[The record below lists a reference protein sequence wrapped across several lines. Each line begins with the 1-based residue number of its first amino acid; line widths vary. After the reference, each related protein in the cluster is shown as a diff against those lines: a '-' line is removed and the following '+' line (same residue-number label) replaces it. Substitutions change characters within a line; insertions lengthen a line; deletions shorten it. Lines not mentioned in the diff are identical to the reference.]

1 MLRKILFFVLTLV
14 ANVFAQNEFGNAALY
29 YEVSSYGM
37 TWIEAVQV
45 GILLIKISVS

>member
-1 MLRKILFFVLTLV
+1 MLRKIFFLILPLI

-45 GILLIKISVS
+45 GILLI